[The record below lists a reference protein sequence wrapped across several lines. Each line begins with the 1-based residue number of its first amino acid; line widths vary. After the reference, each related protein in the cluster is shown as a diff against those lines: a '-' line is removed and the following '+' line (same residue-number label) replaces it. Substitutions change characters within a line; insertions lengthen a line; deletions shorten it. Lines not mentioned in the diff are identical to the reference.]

1 MKVRVVMYQNERGHY
16 LTVCPEFDVVRCSGT
31 PQKAFELIKK
41 TIEAILYDES
51 EPIEY
56 EVMFLD

>member
-1 MKVRVVMYQNERGHY
+1 MYQNERGHY